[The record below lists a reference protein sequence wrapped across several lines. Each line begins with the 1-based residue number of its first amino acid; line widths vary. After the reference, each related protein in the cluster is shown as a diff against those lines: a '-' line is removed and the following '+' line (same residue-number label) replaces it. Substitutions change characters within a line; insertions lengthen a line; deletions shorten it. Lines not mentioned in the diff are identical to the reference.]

1 MDAELI
7 KQEYRIRPLQE
18 LDGSISMYSSLNGLR
33 QRWPK
38 TKSVYGDKRFDEYS
52 RVYERQDYELKLIS
66 RTLMEFTAER
76 QGED

>member
-38 TKSVYGDKRFDEYS
+38 KKSVYGDKRFDEYS
-52 RVYERQDYELKLIS
+52 RVYERRDYELKLIS